1 MLLEPETARSSI
13 THKVHAV
20 SRLSQRGWPQ
30 MNEFTITT
38 DAPSKYTDAE
48 LDAMCLYSENL
59 ELKRQLQLLEE
70 ENLKLK
76 NELLELSAQMEGM
89 IYEN

>member
-1 MLLEPETARSSI
+1 MNDFSISGTA
-13 THKVHAV
+13 
-20 SRLSQRGWPQ
+20 
-30 MNEFTITT
+30 N
-38 DAPSKYTDAE
+38 KYTDAE
-48 LDAMCLYSENL
+48 LDAMCLYSENID
-59 ELKRQLQLLEE
+59 LKRRLGILED

>member
-1 MLLEPETARSSI
+1 
-13 THKVHAV
+13 
-20 SRLSQRGWPQ
+20 

-59 ELKRQLQLLEE
+59 DLKRRIGILED

-76 NELLELSAQMEGM
+76 NELLELSTQMEGM

>member
-1 MLLEPETARSSI
+1 
-13 THKVHAV
+13 
-20 SRLSQRGWPQ
+20 
-30 MNEFTITT
+30 MNEFSISGV
-38 DAPSKYTDAE
+38 PNKYTDAE

-59 ELKRQLQLLEE
+59 DLKRRLGILED

-76 NELLELSAQMEGM
+76 NELLELSTQMEGM

>member
-1 MLLEPETARSSI
+1 
-13 THKVHAV
+13 
-20 SRLSQRGWPQ
+20 
-30 MNEFTITT
+30 MNEFTVSST
-38 DAPSKYTDAE
+38 ANKYTDAE

-59 ELKRQLQLLEE
+59 DLKRRLGILEE

-76 NELLELSAQMEGM
+76 NELLDLSTQMEGM

>member
-1 MLLEPETARSSI
+1 
-13 THKVHAV
+13 
-20 SRLSQRGWPQ
+20 

-38 DAPSKYTDAE
+38 DAPVKYTDAE

-59 ELKRQLQLLEE
+59 ELKRKIQVLEE
-70 ENLKLK
+70 ENVKLK

-89 IYEN
+89 IYED

>member
-1 MLLEPETARSSI
+1 
-13 THKVHAV
+13 
-20 SRLSQRGWPQ
+20 

-38 DAPSKYTDAE
+38 DKYTDAE

-59 ELKRQLQLLEE
+59 ELKQKIQILED

-89 IYEN
+89 IYED

>member
-1 MLLEPETARSSI
+1 
-13 THKVHAV
+13 
-20 SRLSQRGWPQ
+20 

-38 DAPSKYTDAE
+38 DKYTDAE

-59 ELKRQLQLLEE
+59 DLKRKIEILED

-76 NELLELSAQMEGM
+76 NELFDLSSQMEGM
-89 IYEN
+89 IYED

>member
-1 MLLEPETARSSI
+1 
-13 THKVHAV
+13 
-20 SRLSQRGWPQ
+20 
-30 MNEFTITT
+30 MNEFTITSGT
-38 DAPSKYTDAE
+38 PSKYTDAE

-59 ELKRQLQLLEE
+59 DLKRKLGILEE

>member
-1 MLLEPETARSSI
+1 
-13 THKVHAV
+13 
-20 SRLSQRGWPQ
+20 

-59 ELKRQLQLLEE
+59 DLKRKLGILEE

-76 NELLELSAQMEGM
+76 NELLDLSTQMEGM

>member
-1 MLLEPETARSSI
+1 
-13 THKVHAV
+13 
-20 SRLSQRGWPQ
+20 

-38 DAPSKYTDAE
+38 DKYTDAE
-48 LDAMCLYSENL
+48 LDAMCLYSENI
-59 ELKRQLQLLEE
+59 ELKKKIQILED

>member
-1 MLLEPETARSSI
+1 
-13 THKVHAV
+13 
-20 SRLSQRGWPQ
+20 
-30 MNEFTITT
+30 MNEFSISGTT
-38 DAPSKYTDAE
+38 NKYTDAE

-59 ELKRQLQLLEE
+59 DLKRRLGILED

-76 NELLELSAQMEGM
+76 NELLDLSTQMEGM

>member
-1 MLLEPETARSSI
+1 
-13 THKVHAV
+13 
-20 SRLSQRGWPQ
+20 

-38 DAPSKYTDAE
+38 DTPVKYTDAE

-59 ELKRQLQLLEE
+59 DLKRRIGILEE

-89 IYEN
+89 IYED

>member
-1 MLLEPETARSSI
+1 
-13 THKVHAV
+13 
-20 SRLSQRGWPQ
+20 

-38 DAPSKYTDAE
+38 DSPTKYTDAE

-59 ELKRQLQLLEE
+59 DLKRRIGILEE

-89 IYEN
+89 IYED

>member
-1 MLLEPETARSSI
+1 
-13 THKVHAV
+13 
-20 SRLSQRGWPQ
+20 
-30 MNEFTITT
+30 MNEFSISGTT
-38 DAPSKYTDAE
+38 NKYTDAE

-59 ELKRQLQLLEE
+59 DLKRQLQLLED

-76 NELLELSAQMEGM
+76 NELLDLSAQMEGM